1 MLLNFYKLLL
11 KYPRHFLIGLFFI
24 TLFFGYYALKL
35 QIDASSETLL
45 LEDDKDLAFYREV
58 SKNFNSP
65 DSLVIAYTP
74 KCDMLSPE
82 SLNTIKN
89 ISKDIEKL
97 SLTDSVTSILNVP
110 LLQNEAD
117 PSANGLD
124 NIKTLNDSN
133 ADKKLAKKEFISS
146 SLYSSNLVSKDFKT
160 SAIVIN
166 MKYDKKYFEL
176 LNKRNEFYALEKNH
190 ILNSKQKKEYNR
202 IKKEFKSYRKL
213 SKQKNHIYIK
223 DIRNILDRY
232 KSSAKMHLG
241 GANMITDDMIEF
253 VKYDL
258 KIFGILVFILVVFML
273 WFIFKE
279 IRWVGLTLL
288 ISAISLIITAGI
300 ISLVGWEISVVSS
313 NFILLQIIL
322 TMPLIIHMIIKYM
335 DLTLKHPSWEN
346 NKLLEY
352 LLKDMGEPAFY
363 VAITNVAGFGSLI
376 TSDMVP
382 ISDYGWMMSIGAL
395 VYLVVIFIVFPAV
408 LMLIGKS
415 GATFIDRKSK
425 VSIVFARAV
434 DKHKLFI
441 FIVVILIT
449 AISLVGAKK
458 LYVENSFINYFKHDT
473 EIYKGM
479 KALDQDLGG
488 TTPLD
493 IIITFKENGTPK
505 IETKI
510 GTLSSKDAMLDD
522 FEGEFNSTDESKKY
536 WLTKEKLESI
546 QKVHKYL
553 ESIPQVGKVLSIV
566 TTADVAKI
574 IKNGKELDSVDLA
587 FLQNNLSSENKKIL
601 LDPYINIEKN
611 QARITTRVIDSDPS
625 LRRDVLIK
633 NINRNLQTILN
644 SKHEDA
650 KISNLLVLYNNVL
663 QSLFDSQIKTLG
675 WALLTIFIMFLM
687 LFKDIKLSLI
697 ALVANSIPIIVLFGT
712 MGYLDIPLDIM
723 TITIAA
729 ISVGITVDNT
739 IHYMHTFKTELK
751 ETNGNYIQSLY
762 ISHRST
768 GIAMYYAA
776 VIVIVGFS
784 ILALS
789 NFMPT
794 VYFGILTVVV
804 MCVAM
809 IGDLLLT
816 PTLIMITKPF
826 KHNS

>member
-1 MLLNFYKLLL
+1 MLKQFYKSLL
-11 KYPRHFLIGLFFI
+11 KYPKQFLVALGVV
-24 TLFFGYYALKL
+24 TLFFGFHALKL
-35 QIDASSETLL
+35 QIDASSETLF
-45 LEDDKDLAFYREV
+45 LEDDKDLAFYREIQT
-58 SKNFNSP
+58 NFNSP
-65 DSLVIAYTP
+65 DMLVVTFTP
-74 KCDMLSPE
+74 KSDMLSQN

-97 SLTDSVTSILNVP
+97 GLTQSVTSILNVP
-110 LLQNEAD
+110 LLQNTKGEN
-117 PSANGLD
+117 SLD
-124 NIKTLNDSN
+124 NIKTLNDPDAN
-133 ADKKLAKKEFISS
+133 KELAKKEFLTSG
-146 SLYSSNLVSKDFKT
+146 LYKQNLVSKDFKT

-176 LNKRNEFYALEKNH
+176 LNKRNEFYILEK
-190 ILNSKQKKEYNR
+190 KQKLNTVQQKEYNK

-213 SKQKNHIYIK
+213 SKQTNHRYIK
-223 DIRNILDRY
+223 EIRDILSKYQNF
-232 KSSAKMHLG
+232 AVMHLG
-241 GANMITDDMIEF
+241 GANMIADDMIEF

-279 IRWVGLTLL
+279 LRWVVLTL
-288 ISAISLIITAGI
+288 IMSAVSLIITAGI
-300 ISLVGWEISVVSS
+300 ISFIGWEISVVSS

-335 DLTLKHPSWEN
+335 DLVSKYPHWDNSKILEF
-346 NKLLEY
+346 LLNH
-352 LLKDMGEPAFY
+352 MGEPAFY

-382 ISDYGWMMSIGAL
+382 ISDYGWMMSIGAM
-395 VYLVVIFIVFPAV
+395 VYLIVIFIVLPAA
-408 LMLIGKS
+408 LMIIGKS
-415 GATFIDRKSK
+415 GATFCDQKSK
-425 VSIVFARAV
+425 VSYIFAHIVEN
-434 DKHKLFI
+434 HKVFI
-441 FIVVILIT
+441 FIAVITISVVSLI
-449 AISLVGAKK
+449 GAKK
-458 LYVENSFINYFKHDT
+458 LYVENSFINYFKQDT
-473 EIYKGM
+473 QIHKGM
-479 KALDQDLGG
+479 KALDQNLGG

-493 IIITFKENGTPK
+493 IIITFKDNGSAS
-505 IETKI
+505 IETKKA
-510 GTLSSKDAMLDD
+510 TNSKSDAFLDD
-522 FEGEFNSTDESKKY
+522 FESEFNSTNDNKKY
-536 WLTKEKLESI
+536 WLTKEKLAKI
-546 QKVHKYL
+546 QKVHNYL
-553 ESIPQVGKVLSIV
+553 ESVPQVGKVLSIA
-566 TTADVAKI
+566 TTTDIVQI
-574 IKNGKELDSVDLA
+574 LKNGKELDSVDLA
-587 FLQNNLSSENKKIL
+587 YIQNNLSLENKKIL
-601 LDPYINIEKN
+601 IDPYINIEKN
-611 QARITTRVIDSDPS
+611 QARITTRVIDSDPT

-633 NINRNLQTILN
+633 NINRDIQKMLDGKYEN
-644 SKHEDA
+644 A
-650 KISNLLVLYNNVL
+650 KVSNLLVLYNNVL

-739 IHYMHTFKTELK
+739 IHYIHTFKTELK
-751 ETNGNYIQSLY
+751 ETNGDYIKSLY
-762 ISHRST
+762 NSHRST

-789 NFMPT
+789 NFIPT

-804 MCVAM
+804 MLVAM

-816 PTLIMITKPF
+816 PTLLMIIKPF
-826 KHNS
+826 KPKE